1 MLHYPAVDH
10 LATVTKLNPFKFV
23 GATVDAYLE
32 VPFDID
38 HDCNERVF
46 TNQIDLD
53 TQNRF
58 RDAANLITLNT
69 RVIVDKAS
77 YDLLTRYP
85 DLASEMP
92 RNNVTAGS
100 GTLRCKTDLTLIV
113 QELAF
118 DIENGGNDKTVQ
130 VAKQYLDSNNE
141 IRHIR
146 LQVWQS
152 QYAHER
158 LGYYMKQAIRGEFTT
173 DNTSNIIIGDWGIT
187 VDATGCA
194 NVKLQLMV

>member
-1 MLHYPAVDH
+1 MATLTNATLSPAVNH
-10 LATVTKLNPFKFV
+10 LATVTKLEPIYEFV

-32 VPFDID
+32 VPFDIEFAD
-38 HDCNERVF
+38 SVNERVF

-100 GTLRCKTDLTLIV
+100 GTLRCQQDLTLIV
-113 QELAF
+113 QELVK
-118 DIENGGNDKTVQ
+118 DIENGGNAFTVQ

-152 QYAHER
+152 QY
-158 LGYYMKQAIRGEFTT
+158 T
-173 DNTSNIIIGDWGIT
+173 
-187 VDATGCA
+187 
-194 NVKLQLMV
+194 